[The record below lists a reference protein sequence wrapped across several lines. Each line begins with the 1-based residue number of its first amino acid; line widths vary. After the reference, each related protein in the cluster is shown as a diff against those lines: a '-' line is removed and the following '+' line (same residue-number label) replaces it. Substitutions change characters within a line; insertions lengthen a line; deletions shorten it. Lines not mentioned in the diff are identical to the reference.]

1 MNTMTK
7 KITLGLLA
15 AGFLAG
21 SLVWAGSK
29 EHSRREHRW
38 GKESCSRMEEHR
50 GEHKGEHRSKHRM
63 KKHGMRM
70 NGMQKLGMHEMQ
82 KLFQEDMRTNHAE
95 VLAEL
100 SGKPVGEIRSQLE
113 TRSLRAVME
122 EYGLK
127 HEQVQPLLQA
137 RMTTMISKAVE
148 SKRITQGEANRMQA
162 RMGNAGQGCKGGE
175 HSKHSEH
182 S

>member
-7 KITLGLLA
+7 KITLGLLVI
-15 AGFLAG
+15 GFLAG
-21 SLVWAGSK
+21 SLVWAGSE
-29 EHSRREHRW
+29 EHSRREHRG

-70 NGMQKLGMHEMQ
+70 NGMQKPGMHEMQ

-137 RMTTMISKAVE
+137 RMTTMVSKAVE

-175 HSKHSEH
+175 HSKHSED